1 MANITAQDINK
12 LRKMTGVGMMDCKQA
27 LTEAEGDFD
36 KAIEILRKKGQ
47 KVASK
52 RADRET
58 SEGVAIARTT
68 EDNTFGIAFVLTCE
82 TDFVA
87 KGDDFIQAAN
97 DIMDVA
103 MSGRYTNM
111 DELNAAKLMNQSQT
125 VGELVNDLLSRIQEK
140 IEVVSYVTLE
150 APYLTS
156 YNHHNKKISTLVAF
170 NKKIQGVE
178 EAGKDV
184 AMQIAAMAPVALDE
198 NSVPANIIEKELEI
212 ARDLIRQEGKP
223 EEMVEKIAQGKLNK
237 FFKESTLMSQAFI
250 KDGNMTV
257 KAYVESVD
265 KDLQV
270 TTFHRLTVS

>member
-58 SEGVAIARTT
+58 SEGIAIARTT
-68 EDNTFGIAFVLTCE
+68 ADHKLGIAFVLTCE

-87 KGDDFIQAAN
+87 KGDDFVKAAN
-97 DIMDVA
+97 DIMDA
-103 MSGRYTNM
+103 AIAGKYETLE
-111 DELNAAKLMNQSQT
+111 ELSAAKLLQENRT
-125 VGELVNDLLSRIQEK
+125 VAELVNDLLGKIQEK
-140 IEVVSYVTLE
+140 IEISSYTLLKADFVT
-150 APYLTS
+150 AYT
-156 YNHHNKKISTLVAF
+156 HHNKKISTLVSF
-170 NKKIQGVE
+170 NKTVDGIE

-198 NSVPANIIEKELEI
+198 NSVSPQIIEKELEI
-212 ARDLIRQEGKP
+212 ARDQVRQEGKP
-223 EEMVEKIAQGKLNK
+223 EDMVEKIARGKLDK
-237 FFKESTLMSQAFI
+237 FFKENTLLSQAFI

-257 KAYVESVD
+257 KAYLQSID
-265 KDLQV
+265 KDLTV
-270 TTFHRLTVS
+270 STFYRLTVS

>member
-58 SEGVAIARTT
+58 SEGIALARTT
-68 EDNTFGIAFVLTCE
+68 ADHSFGIAFVLTCE

-87 KGDDFIQAAN
+87 KGDDFVKAAN

-103 MSGRYTNM
+103 MNGKFKNI
-111 DELNAAKLMNQSQT
+111 DDLNSAKLISGSNT
-125 VGELVNDLLSRIQEK
+125 VGELVNDLLGRIQEK
-140 IEVVSYVTLE
+140 IQISGYITHE
-150 APYLTS
+150 APFVMDYT
-156 YNHHNKKISTLVAF
+156 HHNKKISTLVSF
-170 NKKIQGVE
+170 NKSVSGI
-178 EAGKDV
+178 ADAAKDI
-184 AMQIAAMAPVALDE
+184 AMQIAAMAPVAIDE
-198 NSVPANIIEKELEI
+198 NSVAPEIIEKELEI
-212 ARDLIRQEGKP
+212 ARDLVRQEGKP

-237 FFKESTLMSQAFI
+237 FFKENTLLSQAFI
-250 KDGNMTV
+250 KDGNLTV
-257 KAYVESVD
+257 KSYLDTID
-265 KDLQV
+265 KELNV
-270 TTFHRLTVS
+270 TSFNRLTVA

>member
-58 SEGVAIARTT
+58 SEGIAIARTT
-68 EDNTFGIAFVLTCE
+68 SDNTFGIAFVLTCE

-87 KGDDFIQAAN
+87 KGDDFIKSAN
-97 DIMDVA
+97 DIMDAA
-103 MSGRYTNM
+103 MSGKYSSA
-111 DELNAAKLMNQSQT
+111 EQLSAGKLINDNKT
-125 VGELVNDLLSRIQEK
+125 VAELVNDLLSTIQEK
-140 IEVVSYVTLE
+140 IEISGYVTME
-150 APYLTS
+150 APFVTAYT
-156 YNHHNKKISTLVAF
+156 HHNKKICALVSM
-170 NKKIQGVE
+170 NKSVQGSE
-178 EAGKDV
+178 EAGKDI
-184 AMQIAAMAPVALDE
+184 AMQIAAMAPVAIDE
-198 NSVPANIIEKELEI
+198 SSVAPEVIEKELDI

-237 FFKESTLMSQAFI
+237 FFKESTLLSQAFI

-257 KAYVESVD
+257 KQYLESVD
-265 KDLQV
+265 KGLIV
-270 TTFHRLTVS
+270 TKFYRLTVA